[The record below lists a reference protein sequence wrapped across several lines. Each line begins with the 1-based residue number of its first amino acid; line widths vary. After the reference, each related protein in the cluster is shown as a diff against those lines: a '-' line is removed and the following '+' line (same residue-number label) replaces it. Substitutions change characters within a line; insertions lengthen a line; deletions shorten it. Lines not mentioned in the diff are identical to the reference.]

1 VTEQETLEVVF
12 EGKDANFRIFDG
24 KWEDGLFCSLEMDN
38 NLDELKVEM
47 EEAMLDLIFF
57 LLYFL

>member
-12 EGKDANFRIFDG
+12 EGKDANFRVFEG

-38 NLDELKVEM
+38 NLDELKVEI
-47 EEAMLDLIFF
+47 EEAMLDL
-57 LLYFL
+57 